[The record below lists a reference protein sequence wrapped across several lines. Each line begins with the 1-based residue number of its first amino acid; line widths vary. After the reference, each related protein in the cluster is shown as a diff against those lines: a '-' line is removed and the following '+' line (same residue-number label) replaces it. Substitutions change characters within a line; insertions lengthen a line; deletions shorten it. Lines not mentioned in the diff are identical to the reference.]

1 MSVSLLVYLV
11 SFTLF
16 YGVACQ
22 TAVLDLYAIKSVNLS
37 LYDFITCRVWLR
49 QAFTHTYTPYCVLY
63 KPS

>member
-1 MSVSLLVYLV
+1 MPISLLVCLV

-37 LYDFITCRVWLR
+37 LSDFITCRVWLR
-49 QAFTHTYTPYCVLY
+49 QAFTHTYILYCVLG